1 MADLNGEICPARI
14 NFFAKVSTIVDNDPC
29 AFILAHLSWLR
40 HHPQKNVC
48 GKPVTVWEHDDFE
61 IRSFVPVQHNIIKC
75 RTVSLVDKL
84 DDVYGTVFF
93 VSPYEF

>member
-1 MADLNGEICPARI
+1 MC
-14 NFFAKVSTIVDNDPC
+14 
-29 AFILAHLSWLR
+29 FILASLSWFK

-61 IRSFVPVQHNIIKC
+61 LRSFVPVQHMKC
-75 RTVSLVDKL
+75 RTVSLVEKL
-84 DDVYGTVFF
+84 DVYGTVLF